1 MTIFSIIPESMETA
15 RIFSI
20 LSYFLN
26 DTAVRF
32 LPIVFRIADTD
43 KQEFA
48 CIIFKRLR
56 VLPVLNLPYPSYQ
69 LLVSEKSIYKHY
81 LDLQTAFSMMSM

>member
-43 KQEFA
+43 KQDFA

-56 VLPVLNLPYPSYQ
+56 VLPVLNLPYF
-69 LLVSEKSIYKHY
+69 LLARGSGRNTTSAKPFPDGNSRIS
-81 LDLQTAFSMMSM
+81 L